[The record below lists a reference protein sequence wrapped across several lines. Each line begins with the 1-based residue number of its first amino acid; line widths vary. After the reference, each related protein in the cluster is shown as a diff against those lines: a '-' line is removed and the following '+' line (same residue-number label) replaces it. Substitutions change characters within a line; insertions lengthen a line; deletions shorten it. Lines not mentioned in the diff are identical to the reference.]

1 MLNFDP
7 GLPERRPT
15 LYVLMLDRS
24 KEPGTDRYSAGGAW
38 GLASLQTMVNNY
50 RFIAKTEVVIGR
62 SQPEPRS
69 GEGCD
74 QADHGRPVEAM
85 NVFLATVLPTNG
97 RGCHAAPKLT
107 KPASKHLFF
116 LCNSTTPSRKRTRC
130 GIHWAMVEAVSTVM
144 NTVEVSNQALV
155 GGPGQKQG
163 SSFGQGATFNN
174 CTFHFG

>member
-1 MLNFDP
+1 M
-7 GLPERRPT
+7 
-15 LYVLMLDRS
+15 
-24 KEPGTDRYSAGGAW
+24 
-38 GLASLQTMVNNY
+38 
-50 RFIAKTEVVIGR
+50 IGR

-85 NVFLATVLPTNG
+85 KVFLATVSPTNG
-97 RGCHAAPKLT
+97 RGPRCTEADQAGIEAPVLSLQLDDPLEEEDKVWDT
-107 KPASKHLFF
+107 
-116 LCNSTTPSRKRTRC
+116 
-130 GIHWAMVEAVSTVM
+130 AMVEAVSTVM
-144 NTVEVSNQALV
+144 NTVEVSNQALI